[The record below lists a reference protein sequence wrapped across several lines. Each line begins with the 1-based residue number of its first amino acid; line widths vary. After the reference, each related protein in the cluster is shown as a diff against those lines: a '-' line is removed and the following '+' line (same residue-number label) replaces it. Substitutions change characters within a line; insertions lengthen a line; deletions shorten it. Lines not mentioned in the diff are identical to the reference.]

1 MSKQPNTRN
10 NLTLYLTVALIA
22 HQVFE
27 GELPP
32 LQLDLDDPD
41 GKFVN
46 KPYSYS
52 IDLNLATRMTRA
64 YDVG

>member
-27 GELPP
+27 GETRTWDPYQIGEIKSTGFKANVPP
-32 LQLDLDDPD
+32 
-41 GKFVN
+41 
-46 KPYSYS
+46 
-52 IDLNLATRMTRA
+52 
-64 YDVG
+64 